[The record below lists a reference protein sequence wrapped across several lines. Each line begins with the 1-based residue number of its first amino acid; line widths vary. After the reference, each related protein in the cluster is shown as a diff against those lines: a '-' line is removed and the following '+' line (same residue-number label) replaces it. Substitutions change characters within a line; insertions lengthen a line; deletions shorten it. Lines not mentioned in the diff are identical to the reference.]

1 MFGVKKLKAEVE
13 KLQKREKNICTIID
27 GYFKT
32 NEKTDKQYSIE
43 GIEDRFYQFV
53 MSVNSRI
60 NFLSKSHE
68 DYQRIIKEKDSII
81 TEKVSLID
89 EKDKMIENLQEE
101 INADNDELA
110 AKDEIIAEKT
120 AIIKAQDKEIN
131 KLSSKGTDV
140 KSVKKNAKLR

>member
-1 MFGVKKLKAEVE
+1 MFGVKKLRAEVE
-13 KLQKREKNICTIID
+13 KLQNREKNICKIID

-32 NEKTDKQYSIE
+32 NEKADKQYSID

-68 DYQRIIKEKDSII
+68 EYKKTITEKDS
-81 TEKVSLID
+81 LIA
-89 EKDKMIENLQEE
+89 EKDKEIEKLKEE

-110 AKDEIIAEKT
+110 AKDEKIET
-120 AIIKAQDKEIN
+120 QQAIILAQEKEIK
-131 KLSSKGTDV
+131 KLSSKGTTL